1 MFAGSRRGFDHRSI
15 HLGCAM
21 HWNNY
26 PVHTCRL
33 RAAQQRPEVVN
44 ILNSIEDKQKWVFIS
59 TVGVIDDLLKCSVL
73 TRFNHRYTALVDCP
87 LAQIVKSLARQRF
100 DGNMP
105 PFSLVQNSLDNGC
118 ITLPFCY

>member
-1 MFAGSRRGFDHRSI
+1 MFTGPRRCFDHRGI

-33 RAAQQRPEVVN
+33 RATQQRPEVVN
-44 ILNSIEDKQKWVFIS
+44 ILNSIEDQQEWVFIS
-59 TVGVIDDLLKCSVL
+59 LVSMLYDLLKCGVL
-73 TRFNHRYTALVDCP
+73 TRFNHRYAALVDCS
-87 LAQIVKSLARQRF
+87 LAQIIKSLARQRF
-100 DGNMP
+100 NGNMP
-105 PFSLVQNSLDNGC
+105 PFSLVQDSRDNWR